1 MTLRF
6 DLVLRPSPC
15 EIERYRAAVRELLAE
30 TGDREAAERR
40 AADRIFLVGAR
51 A

>member
-6 DLVLRPSPC
+6 NLVLRPSPC
-15 EIERYRAAVRELLAE
+15 EIERYRDAVRELLAE
-30 TGDREAAERR
+30 TGDRETAERG
-40 AADRIFLVGAR
+40 AASRVFLVGAR